1 MSCLVALFACFPQT
15 STGRELCLYVT
26 GWRPLQQ
33 APKADA
39 QILINR
45 FALGHGKLENHVL
58 STEVS
63 TMTSSLVHKLHFQTH
78 KSIFCSFSCGHE
90 KACSVPLCC
99 SLCSSP
105 TQGLYSALQAEVMDS
120 EPLQTRCAHFASS
133 LPPSTIRSRNNDPPH
148 PHVSGAP
155 SIRGRVTK
163 SLLEPRCGS
172 FPRVA
177 SIRAGGRGPGDA
189 LVHCFFGYPGIRTL
203 TLN

>member
-90 KACSVPLCC
+90 KACSVPLC
-99 SLCSSP
+99 LFP
-105 TQGLYSALQAEVMDS
+105 VLQ
-120 EPLQTRCAHFASS
+120 
-133 LPPSTIRSRNNDPPH
+133 PH
-148 PHVSGAP
+148 SGAVFCFA
-155 SIRGRVTK
+155 GR
-163 SLLEPRCGS
+163 SDGL
-172 FPRVA
+172 
-177 SIRAGGRGPGDA
+177 RAHTDQVCP
-189 LVHCFFGYPGIRTL
+189 LCFFPSPQHHKEQK
-203 TLN
+203 